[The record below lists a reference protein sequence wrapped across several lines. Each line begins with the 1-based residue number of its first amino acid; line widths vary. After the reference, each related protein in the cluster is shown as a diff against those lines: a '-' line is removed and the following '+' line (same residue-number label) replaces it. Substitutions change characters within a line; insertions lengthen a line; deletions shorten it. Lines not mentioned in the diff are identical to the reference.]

1 MAPLDKV
8 LQDLQLHRVLL
19 GQLPG
24 LPMQEALGVLLKPRS
39 LHPIEQGQATL
50 ALDRLILVRDLLIQP
65 LAPGLLL
72 DQVLD
77 LVLDHQRLG
86 QELTAVAIGR
96 EIMLQAV
103 LHTVVLRVLTEV
115 PQVLEVLPPQDLVQE
130 AQDRVLDLRLVVH
143 QEDPDN
149 NPTIQIQ

>member
-39 LHPIEQGQATL
+39 LHPIEQGQAVL

-65 LAPGLLL
+65 LAPDLL
-72 DQVLD
+72 LD

-86 QELTAVAIGR
+86 QELTAVAIGLG
-96 EIMLQAV
+96 IMLQAV

-130 AQDRVLDLRLVVH
+130 AQDLVLDLRLVVH